1 MSFNNN
7 NNNFYYNSTVDT
19 KSYSYQ
25 KNCLTGPIQSS
36 AIGAILF
43 SALDAFQGVPIQQV
57 IKPQKLGKYIRYI
70 TLHYI
75 TLLRYY
81 VIITLLRY
89 YVITL
94 LPYYLITLLP
104 YYVITLLRYYV
115 ITSRERLIWGGRG
128 GGVLERKEED

>member
-70 TLHYI
+70 TLLHYYVI
-75 TLLRYY
+75 TLLLRYY
-81 VIITLLRY
+81 L
-89 YVITL
+89 ITL
-94 LPYYLITLLP
+94 LPYYLIT
-104 YYVITLLRYYV
+104 
-115 ITSRERLIWGGRG
+115 SR
-128 GGVLERKEED
+128 VRKEED